1 MSSVFEDQAVLLKI
15 YVDENAWKDGQKA
28 AEWISCRACELGLAG
43 ASVFRGIGGY
53 CSNAPIVAPE
63 FFDFRLARPLLIE
76 IVDQADKIDQFAQK
90 RGDRTAH
97 VPCPGHG
104 LFLLRKHYGHGNR
117 TQISAPE

>member
-76 IVDQADKIDQFAQK
+76 IVDQADKIDQFAAMIK
-90 RGDRTAH
+90 NEVTGLLMCR
-97 VPCPGHG
+97 VPVTVC
-104 LFLLRKHYGHGNR
+104 
-117 TQISAPE
+117 SC